1 MPNYRRLISYIYA
14 YEGGIK
20 GKNTGY
26 AKIEVRGDQCRIQV
40 NVKKVFVGSHDTGIY
55 LLAPGKEILIGKLF
69 VRGGNG
75 EFRMNV
81 SATDVE
87 SSGYGI
93 DQCYGL
99 TIHDLGSN
107 WQNYTTI
114 WEDAV
119 AQAAEVQLEHVTAEN
134 IRRQEAE
141 RRAGEIP
148 RTIEEIPEA
157 QEPYPIT
164 AEIQRTLEQEE
175 MRLLDIQPWEQEE
188 TTGNP
193 ASSPARSATPSV
205 PSGLNGEPVR
215 QQTDA
220 VPGSGTLPE
229 ETLTTDTARLWESTT
244 SPDAGRPSD
253 MTILPHTSA
262 PIGTTVSLGAGVPTD
277 TTVSLDTG
285 AQNAANKYIPES
297 LEPQAPLQSPP
308 ASGLTPGESTA
319 VSPESGLTSGESP
332 VVPPESGLA
341 PGESPVVP
349 PESGLTSGESPV
361 VPPESGLTPGE
372 SAAISPESGLTP
384 GESPVIPPDS
394 GLTPGESAA
403 ISPESGLTSGE
414 SPVIPPESGLTPGES
429 AAISPDSR
437 RTSGESVVLPT
448 ATGTIPGEPAAIP
461 PATGNVPSAS
471 AAVPPASA
479 NVPASSS
486 SQGPMAATI
495 TSPRIRRKNEDLWAE
510 IEDEEVL
517 RLLDQKEQEAK
528 ANMSP
533 GSLWSRLQRNYS
545 KVLAFEYD
553 HGCEILSI
561 RPQDIGLLPREIW
574 VYGNNS
580 FLLHGYY
587 NYRHLIL
594 ARLNTPKGRP
604 RYLLGV
610 PGHYYSNE
618 KYMASMFGFP
628 HFVLAKKQPDEDG
641 RFGYWYTDIR
651 L

>member
-175 MRLLDIQPWEQEE
+175 MRLQDIQPWEQEE

-205 PSGLNGEPVR
+205 LSGLNGEPVR

-220 VPGSGTLPE
+220 VSGSGTLPE

-319 VSPESGLTSGESP
+319 ISPESGLTSGESP
-332 VVPPESGLA
+332 VVPPD
-341 PGESPVVP
+341 
-349 PESGLTSGESPV
+349 
-361 VPPESGLTPGE
+361 
-372 SAAISPESGLTP
+372 SGLTP
-384 GESPVIPPDS
+384 GESPVVPPDS
-394 GLTPGESAA
+394 GFTPGESAA

-414 SPVIPPESGLTPGES
+414 SPVVPPDSGLTPGES
-429 AAISPDSR
+429 AAISPDSG

>member
-308 ASGLTPGESTA
+308 ASGLTPGES
-319 VSPESGLTSGESP
+319 
-332 VVPPESGLA
+332 
-341 PGESPVVP
+341 
-349 PESGLTSGESPV
+349 
-361 VPPESGLTPGE
+361 
-372 SAAISPESGLTP
+372 
-384 GESPVIPPDS
+384 
-394 GLTPGESAA
+394 AA

>member
-134 IRRQEAE
+134 IRRQAAE

-175 MRLLDIQPWEQEE
+175 MRLQDIQPWEQEE
-188 TTGNP
+188 TTGYP
-193 ASSPARSATPSV
+193 ASSPAQSATPSV

-244 SPDAGRPSD
+244 SPDAGRSSD

-285 AQNAANKYIPES
+285 AQNAENKYIPES
-297 LEPQAPLQSPP
+297 LEPQAPPQSPP

-319 VSPESGLTSGESP
+319 ISPESGLTSGESP
-332 VVPPESGLA
+332 M
-341 PGESPVVP
+341 
-349 PESGLTSGESPV
+349 
-361 VPPESGLTPGE
+361 
-372 SAAISPESGLTP
+372 
-384 GESPVIPPDS
+384 IPPDS

-403 ISPESGLTSGE
+403 ISPDSG
-414 SPVIPPESGLTPGES
+414 
-429 AAISPDSR
+429 

-461 PATGNVPSAS
+461 LATGNVPSAS

>member
-40 NVKKVFVGSHDTGIY
+40 NVKKVFIGSHDTGIY

-175 MRLLDIQPWEQEE
+175 MRLQDIQPWEQEE

-285 AQNAANKYIPES
+285 AQNAENKYIPES
-297 LEPQAPLQSPP
+297 LEPQAPPQSPP

-319 VSPESGLTSGESP
+319 ISPESGLTSGESP
-332 VVPPESGLA
+332 VVPP
-341 PGESPVVP
+341 
-349 PESGLTSGESPV
+349 
-361 VPPESGLTPGE
+361 
-372 SAAISPESGLTP
+372 
-384 GESPVIPPDS
+384 D
-394 GLTPGESAA
+394 
-403 ISPESGLTSGE
+403 
-414 SPVIPPESGLTPGES
+414 SGLTPGES
-429 AAISPDSR
+429 AAISPDSG

>member
-175 MRLLDIQPWEQEE
+175 MRLQDIQPWEQEE

-229 ETLTTDTARLWESTT
+229 ETLTTDTVRLWESTT

-285 AQNAANKYIPES
+285 AQNAENKYIPES
-297 LEPQAPLQSPP
+297 LEPQAPPQSPP

-319 VSPESGLTSGESP
+319 ISPDSGLTP
-332 VVPPESGLA
+332 
-341 PGESPVVP
+341 
-349 PESGLTSGESPV
+349 GESPV

-372 SAAISPESGLTP
+372 SAAISP
-384 GESPVIPPDS
+384 DS
-394 GLTPGESAA
+394 G
-403 ISPESGLTSGE
+403 
-414 SPVIPPESGLTPGES
+414 
-429 AAISPDSR
+429 